1 MAKKYNCIKNGKQYF
16 RKTKVIGHKAN
27 GKPIQKEFYGDGEKD
42 ADRQIEE
49 YMEKLKKG
57 LNLNIEKMTVQE
69 GMYKWLFE
77 VLLYSKNK
85 KSASFDKHECN
96 YRNYIEN
103 RKIGC
108 IKIQNAVSLP
118 FQQYYLELYKKG
130 IDYEDTR
137 TKKIIHKTVTEN
149 KIFDLNKTLRSFFA
163 WCIKQKYTVDN
174 PCSLE
179 NIDLPGDADGE
190 EDESDEE
197 GNDIQAFTNNE
208 INIITNNLKYEKNK
222 DNTFNVAIQFD
233 LITGLRLG
241 ELLGMKKKFLVKYVA
256 KVRNTLKKV
265 KIYDSPKK
273 WHRETKLIKPKS
285 HSSIRDVYFPA
296 PFWKTI
302 ELYFKEQEEKWKAN
316 GLEFNDDSLVFT
328 TESCNPIDM
337 SNFRRAWKR
346 FLNRI
351 KIDYKKP
358 HSIRDTY
365 ATLLIRRGALIHDV
379 KELLGHSS
387 IKITEKYYIY
397 VFPEDKSKT
406 ASLLDDIAI

>member
-1 MAKKYNCIKNGKQYF
+1 MAKKYNCIKNGIPYF
-16 RKTKVIGHKAN
+16 RKTKVVGHKAN

-49 YMEKLKKG
+49 YMQKLKSG
-57 LNLNIEKMTVQE
+57 LNVDVEKMTVQE
-69 GMYKWLFE
+69 GMYKWLFD
-77 VLLYSKNK
+77 VLLYAKNK

-118 FQQYYLELYKKG
+118 FQEYYKEIYIKG
-130 IDYEDTR
+130 IDYKDTK
-137 TKKIIHKTVTEN
+137 TGKIIHKNVSEN
-149 KIFDLNKTLRSFFA
+149 KIFDLNKTLRSFFN
-163 WCIKQKYTVDN
+163 WCIKQKYTLDN

-179 NIDLPGDADGE
+179 NIDLPGNADGE

-197 GNDIQAFTNNE
+197 GKVIQAFSDEELE
-208 INIITNNLKYEKNK
+208 IIKNNLNYEENK
-222 DNTFNVAIQFD
+222 DNTFNIAIQLD
-233 LITGLRLG
+233 LVTGLRLG
-241 ELLGMKKKFLVKYVA
+241 ELLGIKKKFIKQYLV
-256 KVRNTLKKV
+256 KVRNTLKRI
-265 KIYDSPKK
+265 KIYDSPEK

-285 HSSIRDVYFPA
+285 KTSIRNVNFPI
-296 PFWKTI
+296 PFWKKL
-302 ELYFKEQEEKWKAN
+302 ELYFKEQEEKWKRA
-316 GLEFNDDSLVFT
+316 GLEFNDESLIFT
-328 TESCNPIDM
+328 TETCKPLDM
-337 SNFRRAWKR
+337 KNFSRAWER

-351 KIDYKKP
+351 NIDYKKP

-365 ATLLIRRGALIHDV
+365 ATMLIRRGALIHDV

-406 ASLLDDIAI
+406 ASLLDDIAL